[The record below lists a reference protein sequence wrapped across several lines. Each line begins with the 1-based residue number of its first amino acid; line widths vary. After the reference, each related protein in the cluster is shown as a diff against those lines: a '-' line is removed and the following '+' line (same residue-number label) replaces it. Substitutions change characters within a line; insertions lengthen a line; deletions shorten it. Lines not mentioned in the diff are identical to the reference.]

1 MPQPTISDYEAEK
14 ILKEINRLSYLYE
27 HDEPLIVLNQHEN
40 SRRNLVGYLEKH
52 GRYIKRINASP
63 VVYVFVGSYQDPDR
77 DTTAE
82 YFLCQGKAGKTSS
95 EDSIPQTAALS
106 IFDQAIARLRG
117 RVPAP
122 KWDWNAEVRRFAAFL
137 HSLSQKQ
144 RMDTMQ
150 HMLNVLS
157 QEMEEEETEH

>member
-1 MPQPTISDYEAEK
+1 MIQPSISDYEAEK
-14 ILKEINRLSYLYE
+14 ILKEINRLSYLHEY
-27 HDEPLIVLNQHEN
+27 DDPLIVLNQRQN
-40 SRRNLVGYLEKH
+40 SRNILVGYLEKH
-52 GRYIKRINASP
+52 GRHIKRIHASP

-82 YFLCQGKAGKTSS
+82 HFLGKAGKTSS

-106 IFDQAIARLRG
+106 IFDQAIARLRC

-144 RMDTMQ
+144 RLDTMQ